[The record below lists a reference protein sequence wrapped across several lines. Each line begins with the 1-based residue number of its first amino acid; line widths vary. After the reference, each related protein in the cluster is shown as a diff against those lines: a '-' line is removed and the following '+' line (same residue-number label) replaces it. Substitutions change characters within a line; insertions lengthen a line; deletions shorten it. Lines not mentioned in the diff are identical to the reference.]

1 LLQKVI
7 LSKYILPKSI
17 LLEGLIKDLK
27 EKHWVKLSFFLVAS
41 ESLTKPTR
49 KKPPLN
55 AQKSKLPLFGLN
67 ASLVNCSGI
76 KRERAVR
83 NSPFFWSA
91 QRDPFKPSGLS

>member
-49 KKPPLN
+49 KKSPLN
-55 AQKSKLPLFGLN
+55 AQKTPVQTPPFWFKRQFGELLGN
-67 ASLVNCSGI
+67 
-76 KRERAVR
+76 
-83 NSPFFWSA
+83 
-91 QRDPFKPSGLS
+91 